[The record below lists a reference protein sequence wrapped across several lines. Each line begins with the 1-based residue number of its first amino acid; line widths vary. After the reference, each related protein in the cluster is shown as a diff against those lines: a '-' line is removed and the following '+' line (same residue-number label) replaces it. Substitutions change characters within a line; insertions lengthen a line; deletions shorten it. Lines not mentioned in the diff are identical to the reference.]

1 MPNSN
6 LLGPVLKDLRRAGIS
21 ARVSKHDRAVLL
33 LPGLGGEAVAALRL
47 LYPALQSVRVQTSIN
62 PKPPKK

>member
-1 MPNSN
+1 MPNSES
-6 LLGPVLKDLRRAGIS
+6 LRAIRRDLRRAGIS
-21 ARVSKHDRAVLL
+21 SRVSTKDSTVLL

-47 LYPALQSVRVQTSIN
+47 LYPSLQDIRVQTSIN